1 MFRHRRNR
9 GLKAGLSSRQIQQDS
24 VPIMNQA
31 NPIPAAPK
39 PRKPRAKKAS
49 AETATEAI
57 QAVAAPSSETLLHVD
72 LWTDKTP
79 DAFQPIA
86 AQMVSDLIL
95 GTAGTVQSST
105 ESGLSASYRSTRQA
119 VAAVRN
125 LCLLI
130 DGFSTTGN
138 ATIHAAFTLCYA
150 GDLEHRS
157 APPTEPLRVLLIGA
171 VCDVA
176 RTIPGLRFRELPP
189 NAKAPH
195 CATLELLTP
204 AHHQRAASRP
214 APAPAALATPKPL
227 AVSPQKPAKL
237 PVRTPSSPA
246 QPQPAPN
253 PKRRMQIF
261 AAVGAVALAAIIAF
275 IFIPRTPA
283 KSQLATTPA
292 TTPVAA
298 ATPPAPTPQPVPA
311 PTVVATSKPPAE
323 PHKQPSP
330 APPVKAKQPPPPQP
344 EHETA
349 PPPSSSGVT
358 FSPDEIKRMIASA
371 GKLSGD
377 GNYDR
382 AIALYDAVLRADR
395 KNGAALEGRQRAVYN
410 RDHR

>member
-1 MFRHRRNR
+1 
-9 GLKAGLSSRQIQQDS
+9 
-24 VPIMNQA
+24 MNQA

-39 PRKPRAKKAS
+39 PRKPRAKKTS
-49 AETATEAI
+49 AETATETI

-79 DAFQPIA
+79 NPFQPLA

-105 ESGLSASYRSTRQA
+105 ESAISASYRSTRQA
-119 VAAVRN
+119 IAAVRN

-227 AVSPQKPAKL
+227 EVSPQKPAKL

-283 KSQLATTPA
+283 KSQLA
-292 TTPVAA
+292 
-298 ATPPAPTPQPVPA
+298 PTPGNHPGRRRYSSRA
-311 PTVVATSKPPAE
+311 DPTASPCPDRSRHIEATRRT
-323 PHKQPSP
+323 HKQPSP

>member
-1 MFRHRRNR
+1 
-9 GLKAGLSSRQIQQDS
+9 
-24 VPIMNQA
+24 MNHA

-39 PRKPRAKKAS
+39 PRKPRAKKTPGEAPT
-49 AETATEAI
+49 ETI
-57 QAVAAPSSETLLHVD
+57 QAAASPSSETLLHVD

-79 DAFQPIA
+79 NPFQPLA

-105 ESGLSASYRSTRQA
+105 ESAISASFRSTRQA
-119 VAAVRN
+119 IAAVRN

-138 ATIHAAFTLCYA
+138 ANLHAAFTLCYA

-157 APPTEPLRVLLIGA
+157 SPPTEPQRVLLIGA

-195 CATLELLTP
+195 CTTLELLTP

-214 APAPAALATPKPL
+214 TPAALATAKPL
-227 AVSPQKPAKL
+227 EVSPQKPAKL
-237 PVRTPSSPA
+237 PVGTPSSSGQPEPA
-246 QPQPAPN
+246 SN

-261 AAVGAVALAAIIAF
+261 AAAGVAGLVVIGGIVFALRPATKPQPAAVPTRVATAVPAVA
-275 IFIPRTPA
+275 PPP
-283 KSQLATTPA
+283 QPA
-292 TTPVAA
+292 TIAPAASTTKPGTPI
-298 ATPPAPTPQPVPA
+298 
-311 PTVVATSKPPAE
+311 E
-323 PHKQPSP
+323 PR
-330 APPVKAKQPPPPQP
+330 KQPPPPAKVKQP
-344 EHETA
+344 TPPTPQEHET
-349 PPPSSSGVT
+349 PTSSSSVT
-358 FSPDEIKRMIASA
+358 FSPDEIRRMIASA
-371 GKLSGD
+371 DKLSGD

-382 AIALYDAVLRADR
+382 AITLYDAVLKVDR
-395 KNGAALEGRQRAVYN
+395 KNAAALGGRQRAVYN